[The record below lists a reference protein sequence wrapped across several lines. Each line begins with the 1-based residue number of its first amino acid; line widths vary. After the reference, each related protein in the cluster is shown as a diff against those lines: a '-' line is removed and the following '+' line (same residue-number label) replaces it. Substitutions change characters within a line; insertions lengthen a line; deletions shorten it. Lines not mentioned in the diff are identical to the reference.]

1 MTPSPLSH
9 ADPSRP
15 DERLTADAAAHM
27 ARYPALQVVAE
38 LLTRLRE
45 MSFPWWTAEQLRNA
59 YPSTDRMHWF
69 GERADLRQ
77 RITTQL
83 TGLATRAAR
92 NKTPEFQAELID
104 SVIDEGDIS
113 ADGFENAFEPA
124 DLAVYGPAADFFR
137 LFKKRM
143 PWDDDATPHQ
153 DLIGWFI
160 GALLADKSALDGSPR
175 QPILSAVQVRM
186 AIDGRV
192 WHSRIPL
199 HVRVAIDDARFAA
212 QRDRP
217 NEPYG
222 VERDLTIATPALIA
236 ASIPLKDLLP
246 VIDVA
251 AHALGFDEGAT
262 TLSRAAARETSTRS
276 PTTRAEGSDDGP
288 REAPASKAAPTTST
302 LPYGSTSTSTLAPG
316 ASSHFLALPDDMPG
330 VKESRPPPP
339 MPKAEAPGARAPSV
353 KPPAPVEPVKAVE
366 PARPAR
372 VPSVKPPAPVKT
384 PSAAPP
390 PPPTVMK
397 ASVAKELA
405 DKEKAVAAKE
415 IPKPPS
421 VPFIEEKET
430 SPGAADV
437 PNELEDSTAGIS
449 TLNQKTPFEI
459 ADPET
464 SNEPGPPREAGDEL
478 EHTNPWNALGD
489 LAAQIAGDLRG
500 GNKKGTGE
508 D

>member
-59 YPSTDRMHWF
+59 YPATDRMHWF

-77 RITTQL
+77 RITSQL
-83 TGLATRAAR
+83 TGLAPRAAR
-92 NKTPEFQAELID
+92 NKTPDFQAELID

-251 AHALGFDEGAT
+251 AHALGFDDAPPAAA
-262 TLSRAAARETSTRS
+262 RAAARETGTRA
-276 PTTRAEGSDDGP
+276 PAARAEGTDDGP
-288 REAPASKAAPTTST
+288 REAPPPASK
-302 LPYGSTSTSTLAPG
+302 
-316 ASSHFLALPDDMPG
+316 SHFLALPDDMPG

-339 MPKAEAPGARAPSV
+339 MPASVRSPAKSEAPPPRAPSV
-353 KPPAPVEPVKAVE
+353 KPPAPVKA
-366 PARPAR
+366 
-372 VPSVKPPAPVKT
+372 
-384 PSAAPP
+384 
-390 PPPTVMK
+390 
-397 ASVAKELA
+397 ASVAPPALVTAKSPAKETLAKEPA
-405 DKEKAVAAKE
+405 DKG

-421 VPFIEEKET
+421 IPFIEEKET
-430 SPGAADV
+430 SPGSTEAPSD
-437 PNELEDSTAGIS
+437 LEDSTAGIS

-464 SNEPGPPREAGDEL
+464 SNEPGPPRESGADEL

-489 LAAQIAGDLRG
+489 LASQIAGDLRG
-500 GNKKGTGE
+500 GKKGSG

>member
-1 MTPSPLSH
+1 MTPTPLSH

-27 ARYPALQVVAE
+27 ARYPALQLVAE

-59 YPSTDRMHWF
+59 YPATERLHWLT
-69 GERADLRQ
+69 ERADLRQ

-83 TGLATRAAR
+83 TGLAQRAAR

-113 ADGFENAFEPA
+113 AEGFENAFEPA
-124 DLAVYGPAADFFR
+124 DLAVYGPAADYFR
-137 LFKKRM
+137 LFRKRM

-153 DLIGWFI
+153 DLVGWFI

-175 QPILSAVQVRM
+175 VPVLSAVQVRT

-199 HVRVAIDDARFAA
+199 HVRVAIDDARFLA

-222 VERDLTIATPALIA
+222 VERDLAIATPALIA

-251 AHALGFDEGAT
+251 AQALGFDEGSAP
-262 TLSRAAARETSTRS
+262 LPRGAARETSTRS
-276 PTTRAEGSDDGP
+276 TSVRAEGSDEGP
-288 REAPASKAAPTTST
+288 RESSPP
-302 LPYGSTSTSTLAPG
+302 PR
-316 ASSHFLALPDDMPG
+316 SHFLALPDDMPG
-330 VKESRPPPP
+330 VKDSRPPPALSKAEGP
-339 MPKAEAPGARAPSV
+339 KSEAPKAAGRKSEAPRSLLGSDV
-353 KPPAPVEPVKAVE
+353 AV
-366 PARPAR
+366 PAR
-372 VPSVKPPAPVKT
+372 VPPPA
-384 PSAAPP
+384 A
-390 PPPTVMK
+390 
-397 ASVAKELA
+397 
-405 DKEKAVAAKE
+405 
-415 IPKPPS
+415 
-421 VPFIEEKET
+421 VPFIEEPKGT
-430 SPGAADV
+430 SPGGDIGDDPTVGPATATKNLFDV
-437 PNELEDSTAGIS
+437 
-449 TLNQKTPFEI
+449 

-464 SNEPGPPREAGDEL
+464 SNEPNPRDSVMDEL

-489 LAAQIAGDLRG
+489 LAAQIAGELRG
-500 GNKKGTGE
+500 SKKGSGE

>member
-45 MSFPWWTAEQLRNA
+45 MAFPWWTAEQLRNA
-59 YPSTDRMHWF
+59 YPANDRMHWF

-83 TGLATRAAR
+83 TGLASRAAR

-113 ADGFENAFEPA
+113 ADGFESAFEPA

-251 AHALGFDEGAT
+251 AHALGFDDGAAP
-262 TLSRAAARETSTRS
+262 LSRAAARETSTRS
-276 PTTRAEGSDDGP
+276 PAARAEGSDDGP
-288 REAPASKAAPTTST
+288 REAPAVTAAPAST
-302 LPYGSTSTSTLAPG
+302 GP
-316 ASSHFLALPDDMPG
+316 ASKSHFLALPDDMPG

-339 MPKAEAPGARAPSV
+339 MPTSGLPPMPKPEAPPPEPLKPPEPVKPQLRTPSV
-353 KPPAPVEPVKAVE
+353 KPPAQVKAT
-366 PARPAR
+366 
-372 VPSVKPPAPVKT
+372 PSVPPPAIVPPKT
-384 PSAAPP
+384 TAKSAAPP
-390 PPPTVMK
+390 ESPQHAK
-397 ASVAKELA
+397 APVKDVAKDAL
-405 DKEKAVAAKE
+405 
-415 IPKPPS
+415 KPPS
-421 VPFIEEKET
+421 IPFIEEKET
-430 SPGAADV
+430 SPGSTEA
-437 PNELEDSTAGIS
+437 PSELEDSVAGVS

-459 ADPET
+459 ADAET
-464 SNEPGPPREAGDEL
+464 SNEPGPLPRDSVPEEL

-500 GNKKGTGE
+500 GNKKGSGE

>member
-59 YPSTDRMHWF
+59 YPASDRMHWF

-153 DLIGWFI
+153 DLVGWFI

-251 AHALGFDEGAT
+251 AHALGFDEGST
-262 TLSRAAARETSTRS
+262 PLSRVAARETGTRS
-276 PTTRAEGSDDGP
+276 PAPRAEGSDDGP
-288 REAPASKAAPTTST
+288 REAPPVTTPGPASK
-302 LPYGSTSTSTLAPG
+302 
-316 ASSHFLALPDDMPG
+316 SHFLALPDDMPG

-339 MPKAEAPGARAPSV
+339 MSKSEAPPPLDLGGP
-353 KPPAPVEPVKAVE
+353 KPPA
-366 PARPAR
+366 RT
-372 VPSVKPPAPVKT
+372 PSVKPPAPVK
-384 PSAAPP
+384 AASVPP
-390 PPPTVMK
+390 PAIVPPK
-397 ASVAKELA
+397 AATKAAVKETPAK
-405 DKEKAVAAKE
+405 DVPKA
-415 IPKPPS
+415 PS
-421 VPFIEEKET
+421 IPFIEEKET
-430 SPGAADV
+430 SPGATEAV
-437 PNELEDSTAGIS
+437 AELEDSVAGVS
-449 TLNQKTPFEI
+449 TLNQRTPFDI

-464 SNEPGPPREAGDEL
+464 SNEPGPPRDAAPEEL

-489 LAAQIAGDLRG
+489 LASQIAGDLRG
-500 GNKKGTGE
+500 GKKGSGE